1 MNPLAKTVLIA
12 DDDPDIQQ
20 LVALRLQRAGYR
32 TVLANDGQAALD
44 LALAEPPDL
53 AVVDWSMPKLDGIAL
68 TRALRAHAAT
78 ADVPVL
84 LLTAHAQAEHA
95 QIGYDAGADAYVQK
109 PFPADSLREWVT
121 SLLDESE

>member
-20 LVALRLQRAGYR
+20 LVALRLERAGYR

-53 AVVDWSMPKLDGIAL
+53 AVVDWSMPRLDGIAL
-68 TRALRAHAAT
+68 TRALRAHEAT
-78 ADVPVL
+78 AAVPVL
-84 LLTAHAQAEHA
+84 LLTAHAQAEDA

-109 PFPADSLREWVT
+109 PFPADTLREWVT
-121 SLLDESE
+121 SLLDG

>member
-32 TVLANDGQAALD
+32 TILANDGQAALD

-78 ADVPVL
+78 AEVPVL
-84 LLTAHAQAEHA
+84 LLTAHAQVEEAHE
-95 QIGYDAGADAYVQK
+95 AGADAYVRK
-109 PFPADSLREWVT
+109 PFPADTLREWVA
-121 SLLDESE
+121 SLVDGSE

>member
-32 TVLANDGQAALD
+32 TILANDGQAALD
-44 LALAEPPDL
+44 LALADPPDL
-53 AVVDWSMPKLDGIAL
+53 AVVDWSMPRLDGIAL

-78 ADVPVL
+78 AEVPVL
-84 LLTAHAQAEHA
+84 MLTAHADGA
-95 QIGYDAGADAYVQK
+95 QTGLDAGADAYVRK
-109 PFPADSLREWVT
+109 PFPGDSLREWVV
-121 SLLDESE
+121 SLVEGSE